1 MKVIK
6 YSTWSGQLGSMDL
19 PVTLKAITRW
29 QDGESVKTALKDL
42 TYTQKEF
49 IFSGATEEEQSEI
62 AHMERIISEPEI
74 H

>member
-19 PVTLKAITRW
+19 PVTLESITRW
-29 QDGESVKTALKDL
+29 QDGEDVTTALEDL

-62 AHMERIISEPEI
+62 AHMEFIVSE
-74 H
+74 HVLH